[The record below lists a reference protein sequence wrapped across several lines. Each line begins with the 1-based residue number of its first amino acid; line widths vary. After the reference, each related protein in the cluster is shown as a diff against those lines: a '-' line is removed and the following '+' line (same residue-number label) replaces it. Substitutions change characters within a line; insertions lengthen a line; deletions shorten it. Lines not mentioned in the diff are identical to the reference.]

1 MTRQVPASL
10 PFDVSEYEARLA
22 RLRESMREAGVDV
35 LLVTAPVNLCY
46 LTGYVASWYAPRLP
60 IGVVVSAATPDVI
73 VVDWSRHADFVP
85 LLALHDEVILVD
97 YGAAAEQL
105 VDAMRACGLAEGRVA
120 LEWSAPNPVAAVLRD
135 ISEGLRRQGA
145 AVVSGDYLVDDLRVY
160 KSTAELDRILRAGEM
175 LDSAFEE
182 LRTRLRPGMTELEV
196 AALVTTLLAE
206 RGSEV
211 PAQHPLVSSG
221 PTAWADVHGF
231 PSRRQIQRGEVVSVD
246 ACAVVDRYHA
256 NLSRAFIVDGENARA
271 EEFLDA
277 GAESL
282 AVFCQEAHLGE
293 SPATAMAAAE
303 RALRARVP
311 EENIWWVGGY
321 GLGLAFPP
329 SWVGHTYLADDGP
342 RPAAIRPGYV
352 SNFETVLYDRAA
364 GFEAAAIDTVIA
376 TQAGIVPLSR
386 IPRRLLRT

>member
-60 IGVVVSAATPDVI
+60 IGVVVSAAMPDVI

-105 VDAMRACGLAEGRVA
+105 VDAMRARGLAEGRVA

-182 LRTRLRPGMTELEV
+182 LRTRLRPGVTELEV

-231 PSRRQIQRGEVVSVD
+231 PSRRQIRRGEVVSVD